1 MIKRIFKFKNE
12 VTEGW
17 TDDGVKAYDTLIVAL
32 GHAIACF
39 AGWLLLNV
47 TDFSFINFLAV
58 LGIGFGGIGAVALT
72 SYSIYHGISHFILI
86 SPENKKTSR
95 QIQIVTLIT
104 LLPLFYFIDSNTM
117 WDVVRKSFFSLPL
130 LAIHFVIGYVA
141 YFFAKDMGTTTP
153 IKPYL
158 IGFIISLAMGLFNYH
173 DHGLGED
180 EESFHN
186 EKIIALKA
194 EIRELTQNLPPM
206 TPEAELR
213 ELLEG
218 RRPHMTPPISRTQQE
233 IIKREK
239 NIRQI
244 RIERDKTGGF
254 FKYIHFIIFIYFG
267 ILLGTIKRF
276 NTISQA
282 RKFLADYREKTQDD
296 Q

>member
-1 MIKRIFKFKNE
+1 MIKRIFKFKKE

-17 TDDGVKAYDTLIVAL
+17 TDDGLNAYNGLIVAL
-32 GHAIACF
+32 GSAIACF
-39 AGWLLLNV
+39 TGWLLLNV
-47 TDFSFINFLAV
+47 TDISFINFFAMM
-58 LGIGFGGIGAVALT
+58 GIGFGGILVVSLT
-72 SYSIYHGISHFILI
+72 SCSIYLGISHFILI

-141 YFFAKDMGTTTP
+141 YLFAKEMGTTTP

-180 EESFHN
+180 EEPFHN
-186 EKIIALKA
+186 EKIIALEA
-194 EIRELTQNLPPM
+194 EIRELTENLPPM
-206 TPEAELR
+206 TP
-213 ELLEG
+213 
-218 RRPHMTPPISRTQQE
+218 PINRIQQE